1 MFQLKKSK
9 EELYFMTLE
18 CDAKFEEKL
27 TCGLQDDTRNLA
39 KFHQSTW
46 KSPNWNLGGILL
58 SKVENVWA
66 YILQGNYVSWQWRMM
81 RTLKKNWLV
90 SSKWTWGI
98 WGILTRALKN
108 FKNLHFNGLLLTKV
122 SLREKCPNTE

>member
-1 MFQLKKSK
+1 MFELKKSK

-18 CDAKFEEKL
+18 CDANFEEKL
-27 TCGLQDDTRNLA
+27 TCGLQNDTRNLT
-39 KFHQSTW
+39 KFYQSTW

-58 SKVENVWA
+58 SEVEKVWA
-66 YILQGNYVSWQWRMM
+66 YILQGNYVSWQWKMM
-81 RTLKKNWLV
+81 RTLKRNWLV

-98 WGILTRALKN
+98 WGISTRALKN